1 MSEVTIGFSGL
12 LRMAIRFHRS
22 IAGGRP
28 IPSGFHGRWSDL
40 VDPSEDDR
48 LVFSVYRR
56 EGSDLVDPSEDDRLV
71 FSVYRREGSDLVDP
85 SEDDRL
91 VFSVYRKERSDLV
104 GASVTLIRFQRH
116 TEDNPYAVVQ
126 SVEP

>member
-40 VDPSEDDR
+40 VDLSEDDR

-71 FSVYRREGSDLVDP
+71 FSVYRREGSDLV
-85 SEDDRL
+85 
-91 VFSVYRKERSDLV
+91 

>member
-40 VDPSEDDR
+40 VD
-48 LVFSVYRR
+48 L
-56 EGSDLVDPSEDDRLV
+56 
-71 FSVYRREGSDLVDP
+71 